1 MGALRYNDKKRVCFM
16 IKKGNS
22 ETFHEQ
28 LKKLHE
34 EIRQEW
40 INLGNLPEDFPEKKP
55 KMIIIL
61 DNASYHKKKDVIEQ
75 VEKEL
80 PNIRLEFLPAYSPD
94 YHLIELLWHSAKESV
109 AQAQHTFNFLV
120 FLAFFQRLLSV
131 R

>member
-40 INLGNLPEDFPEKKP
+40 RLFVTLYAKSTD
-55 KMIIIL
+55 KM
-61 DNASYHKKKDVIEQ
+61 
-75 VEKEL
+75 
-80 PNIRLEFLPAYSPD
+80 PR
-94 YHLIELLWHSAKESV
+94 
-109 AQAQHTFNFLV
+109 
-120 FLAFFQRLLSV
+120 
-131 R
+131 